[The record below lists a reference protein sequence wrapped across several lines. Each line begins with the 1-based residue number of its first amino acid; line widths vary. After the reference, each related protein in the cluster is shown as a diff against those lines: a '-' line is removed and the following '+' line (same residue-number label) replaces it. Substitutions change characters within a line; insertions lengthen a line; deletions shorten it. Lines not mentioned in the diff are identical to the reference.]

1 MGIFIKSTNQI
12 RKVKAL
18 SWTGRLKV
26 LANFTSEIHGI
37 PLHRLILRERQ
48 QPMRI
53 SAEARLDDR
62 VNVKGEG
69 DPAVGAW
76 FLDQHSKVELA
87 GQTGPLQIVLFE

>member
-1 MGIFIKSTNQI
+1 
-12 RKVKAL
+12 
-18 SWTGRLKV
+18 
-26 LANFTSEIHGI
+26 
-37 PLHRLILRERQ
+37 
-48 QPMRI
+48 MRI